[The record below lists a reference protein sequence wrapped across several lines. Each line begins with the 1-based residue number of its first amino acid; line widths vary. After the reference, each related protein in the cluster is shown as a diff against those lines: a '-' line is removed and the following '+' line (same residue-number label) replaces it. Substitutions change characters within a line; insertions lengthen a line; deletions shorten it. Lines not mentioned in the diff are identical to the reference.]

1 MGALVGVRWEELGE
15 IWEIWETW
23 GSIEVGW
30 EEVQAS
36 HLHILP

>member
-23 GSIEVGW
+23 GSIEVRW